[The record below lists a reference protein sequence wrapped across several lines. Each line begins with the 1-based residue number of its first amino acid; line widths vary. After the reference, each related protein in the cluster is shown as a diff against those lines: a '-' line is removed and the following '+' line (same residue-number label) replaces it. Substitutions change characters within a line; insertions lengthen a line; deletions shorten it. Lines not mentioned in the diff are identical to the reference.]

1 MTSPETWCS
10 STSSESPS
18 LRSGCRKMH
27 FIYRGAF
34 GAQVCSLKLCSFTIV
49 AFRGTIIAGANKWHL
64 FIHSRKLDLTT
75 AELKRTAGALEREK
89 AKTDM
94 LLYQMLP
101 VKVANSLRDGH
112 KVEAGTK
119 LVTYLWPQ
127 AAQISSLVICHARL
141 WYTQSNKIW
150 LSRFIL

>member
-1 MTSPETWCS
+1 M
-10 STSSESPS
+10 
-18 LRSGCRKMH
+18 
-27 FIYRGAF
+27 
-34 GAQVCSLKLCSFTIV
+34 
-49 AFRGTIIAGANKWHL
+49 
-64 FIHSRKLDLTT
+64 TT

-119 LVTYLWPQ
+119 LVTYL
-127 AAQISSLVICHARL
+127 
-141 WYTQSNKIW
+141 
-150 LSRFIL
+150 

>member
-1 MTSPETWCS
+1 MT
-10 STSSESPS
+10 
-18 LRSGCRKMH
+18 L
-27 FIYRGAF
+27 A
-34 GAQVCSLKLCSFTIV
+34 
-49 AFRGTIIAGANKWHL
+49 
-64 FIHSRKLDLTT
+64 IHSRKLDLTT

-119 LVTYLWPQ
+119 LVTCL
-127 AAQISSLVICHARL
+127 
-141 WYTQSNKIW
+141 
-150 LSRFIL
+150 